1 LGDYQKMLK
10 NIFNNTRF
18 YIGLLLVITLSLPYS
33 GQGEVVQVTWSD
45 QSVFLKALQEVLAG
59 KTSGLIENGV
69 VGPGYTTLG
78 VLVTQFLGISPQSA
92 LVLLNRL
99 SFVSTV
105 LVFFLLSK
113 IITRQGLNS
122 INLENDVSCPR
133 QYIRQNC
140 SNLIALIYTITLLF
154 SAHFVS
160 FSDIPWSHFP
170 ATLLALLGILCILCL
185 DDNFKK
191 GNSKLIWL
199 WLSVFGLSLGLLS
212 QVRSFEGIAL
222 SISVIIWW
230 FFVSVNAI
238 KMSGIKTYFKSIIGY
253 LIVVTLSFALTF
265 YGSLVVTHQTSV
277 PLLYASLKEQ
287 NPFAREIFTTYPDN
301 FWVKFVQ
308 VFIDPNFFSLN
319 QSYKIKPLIFGFEF
333 DAWRMPF
340 LLQIPSLIYSIPAS
354 FLLVIV
360 LVIKRKHQAGVEPSI
375 LIPLLVGSILTLAY
389 ICSPTFGSPH
399 LKYGVVR
406 NMMLVSWCFALVASP
421 GNFYR
426 YLVPHGNKFVF
437 LIPII
442 LPIVVGILYGQIL
455 VKNEF
460 IEFKSM
466 HINQIELEQNCQEL
480 ICSINIKTYNPKGK
494 QIQPPYQR
502 YIVTGSCPSTGKLMA
517 TTLSRQGQPFTLL
530 PCPEP
535 YQVDVY
541 PINMGFA
548 GTPEVPISWQ
558 FTPPTSQ
565 K

>member
-1 LGDYQKMLK
+1 ML
-10 NIFNNTRF
+10 NPIFNTTIV

-45 QSVFLKALQEVLAG
+45 QSVFLKALQEVLASQP
-59 KTSGLIENGV
+59 SGLIANGV

-78 VLVTQFLGISPQSA
+78 VLVTQFLGVRPQAA
-92 LVLLNRL
+92 LVLLNRF

-113 IITRQGLNS
+113 ISTRQGLKS
-122 INLENDVSCPR
+122 IKLESGVSSPR

-140 SNLIALIYTITLLF
+140 SNLIALIYTVILLF
-154 SAHFVS
+154 SSHFVS

-170 ATLLALLGILCILCL
+170 ATLLALLGILSILYL

-199 WLSVFGLSLGLLS
+199 WLSIFGLLLGLLT

-222 SISVIIWW
+222 SISVIIWG

-238 KMSGIKTYFKSIIGY
+238 KRSGVKTYLKSIVGY
-253 LIVVTLSFALTF
+253 LIVVALSFAVTF
-265 YGSLVVTHQTSV
+265 YGSLVITHQTSV
-277 PLLYASLKEQ
+277 PLLYASLKAQ

-340 LLQIPSLIYSIPAS
+340 LLQIPSLMYSIPAI

-360 LVIKRKHQAGVEPSI
+360 LVVKRKHQAWVEPSI

-426 YLVPHGNKFVF
+426 YLVSMGNQFVF

-442 LPIVVGILYGQIL
+442 LPIVVGIIYGQIL
-455 VKNEF
+455 VKSGF
-460 IEFKSM
+460 IEFSPM
-466 HINQIELEQNCQEL
+466 HIKEIELEQNCQQL
-480 ICSINIKTYNPKGK
+480 ICSINVKTYNPKGK
-494 QIQPPYQR
+494 PIQPPYQR
-502 YIVTGSCPSTGKLMA
+502 YIVTGSCPSTGKIMA

-530 PCPEP
+530 PCPER
-535 YQVDVY
+535 YQVNVY

-558 FTPPTSQ
+558 FTPPISQ

>member
-1 LGDYQKMLK
+1 MLK
-10 NIFNNTRF
+10 TIFNNTIF
-18 YIGLLLVITLSLPYS
+18 YIGLLLVITLNLPYS

-45 QSVFLKALQEVLAG
+45 QSVFLKALQDVLAG
-59 KTSGLIENGV
+59 KPSLLIENGV
-69 VGPGYTTLG
+69 VGSGYTTLG
-78 VLVTQFLGISPQSA
+78 VIVTQVTGVSPQAA
-92 LVLLNRL
+92 LVLLNRF

-113 IITRQGLNS
+113 IITRQGLKS
-122 INLENDVSCPR
+122 INLEKGVSSPR
-133 QYIRQNC
+133 TYILQKD

-170 ATLLALLGILCILCL
+170 ATLLALLGILYILYL
-185 DDNFKK
+185 DNNFKK
-191 GNSKLIWL
+191 GNSKISL
-199 WLSVFGLSLGLLS
+199 FGLSIFGLTLGLLT

-238 KMSGIKTYFKSIIGY
+238 KMSGIKNYFKYSVGY
-253 LIVVTLSFALTF
+253 LIVVTLSFAVTF

-277 PLLYASLKEQ
+277 PLLYASSKAQ

-333 DAWRMPF
+333 DSWRMPF
-340 LLQIPSLIYSIPAS
+340 LLQIPSLMYSIPAS

-360 LVIKRKHQAGVEPSI
+360 LVIKRKSKALVEPNI
-375 LIPLLVGSILTLAY
+375 LIPILVGSILTLAY

-426 YLVPHGNKFVF
+426 YLVSRDNLSVF
-437 LIPII
+437 LMPIF

-455 VKNEF
+455 VKSGF
-460 IEFKSM
+460 IEFNYM
-466 HINQIELEQNCQEL
+466 HIKEIKLEQKCQQL
-480 ICSINIKTYNPKGK
+480 TCSINVKTYNPKGK
-494 QIQPPYQR
+494 PIQPPYQR
-502 YIVTGSCPSTGKLMA
+502 YIVTGSCPSTGKIMA

-530 PCPEP
+530 PCPER
-535 YQVDVY
+535 YKVDVY

-558 FTPPTSQ
+558 FTPPPSQ

>member
-1 LGDYQKMLK
+1 ML
-10 NIFNNTRF
+10 NPIFNTTIF
-18 YIGLLLVITLSLPYS
+18 YIGFILVITLSLPYS

-45 QSVFLKALQEVLAG
+45 QRVFLEALQEVLAG
-59 KTSGLIENGV
+59 QPSELIANGV

-78 VLVTQFLGISPQSA
+78 VLVTQFLGVRPQAA
-92 LVLLNRL
+92 LVLLNRF

-113 IITRQGLNS
+113 ISTRHGLKS
-122 INLENDVSCPR
+122 IKLVNGVSCPR
-133 QYIRQNC
+133 QYIVQNC
-140 SNLIALIYTITLLF
+140 SNFIAFIYTVTLLF

-170 ATLLALLGILCILCL
+170 ATLLALFGILSILYL
-185 DDNFKK
+185 DNNFKKK
-191 GNSKLIWL
+191 GNSKISLF
-199 WLSVFGLSLGLLS
+199 WLSVFGLLLGLLT

-222 SISVIIWW
+222 SISVIIWG

-238 KMSGIKTYFKSIIGY
+238 KRSGVKTYLKSIVGY
-253 LIVVTLSFALTF
+253 LMVVALSFAVTF
-265 YGSLVVTHQTSV
+265 YGSLVITHQTSV

-354 FLLVIV
+354 CLLVIV
-360 LVIKRKHQAGVEPSI
+360 LVIKRKHKAWVEPSI

-406 NMMLVSWCFALVASP
+406 NMMLVSWCLALVASP

-426 YLVPHGNKFVF
+426 YLVPQSNQFVF

-442 LPIVVGILYGQIL
+442 LPIIVGILYGQIW
-455 VKNEF
+455 VKSGF
-460 IEFKSM
+460 MEFKSM
-466 HINQIELEQNCQEL
+466 HINKIELEQNCQEL
-480 ICSINIKTYNPKGK
+480 TCSIHIKTYNPKGK

-502 YIVTGSCPSTGKLMA
+502 YIVTGNCPSTGKLMA
-517 TTLSRQGQPFTLL
+517 TTLSNQGQPFTLL
-530 PCPEP
+530 PCPER

>member
-1 LGDYQKMLK
+1 MLK
-10 NIFNNTRF
+10 TIFNNTIF

-45 QSVFLKALQEVLAG
+45 QSVFLKALQDVLAG
-59 KTSGLIENGV
+59 KPSLLIENGV
-69 VGPGYTTLG
+69 VGSGYTTLG
-78 VLVTQFLGISPQSA
+78 VLVTQVTGVSPQAA
-92 LVLLNRL
+92 LVLLNRF

-113 IITRQGLNS
+113 IITRQGLKS
-122 INLENDVSCPR
+122 INLEKGVSSPR
-133 QYIRQNC
+133 TYILQKD

-170 ATLLALLGILCILCL
+170 ATLLALLGILYILYL
-185 DDNFKK
+185 DNNFKK
-191 GNSKLIWL
+191 GNSKISL
-199 WLSVFGLSLGLLS
+199 FGLSIFGLTLGLLT

-238 KMSGIKTYFKSIIGY
+238 KMSGIKNYFKYSVGY
-253 LIVVTLSFALTF
+253 LIVVTLSFAVTF

-277 PLLYASLKEQ
+277 PLLYASSKAQ

-333 DAWRMPF
+333 DSWRMPF
-340 LLQIPSLIYSIPAS
+340 LLQIPSLMYSIPAS

-360 LVIKRKHQAGVEPSI
+360 LVIKRKRKALVEPSI
-375 LIPLLVGSILTLAY
+375 LIPILVGSILTLAY

-426 YLVPHGNKFVF
+426 YLVSRDNLSVF
-437 LIPII
+437 LMLIF

-455 VKNEF
+455 VKSGF
-460 IEFKSM
+460 IEFNYM
-466 HINQIELEQNCQEL
+466 HIKEIKLEQKCQQL
-480 ICSINIKTYNPKGK
+480 TCSINVKTYNPKGK
-494 QIQPPYQR
+494 PIQPPYQR
-502 YIVTGSCPSTGKLMA
+502 YIVTGSCPSTGKIMA

-530 PCPEP
+530 PCPER
-535 YQVDVY
+535 YKVDVY

-558 FTPPTSQ
+558 FTPPPSQ